1 MTTPPPQ
8 TEDPLADLAL
18 AALLAE
24 VWAARWAMALGA
36 LLGLACAAAFL
47 ALATPRYAAEM
58 IVAPASPLSSAAD
71 ASAHPADAFLVFMS
85 LHAGPSVAG
94 DILEGSPKAVEA
106 IRADRAF
113 PFAPAPVDARPSP
126 KALSDYLKGAVASTQ
141 IEGTSLERLSYT
153 HPDAAF
159 AAGLLAALHAAAD
172 ARIRAGAKE
181 SAAARI
187 AYLEETLGRTANADH
202 RRVLAGLLMEQ
213 EHIHMLATMPEP
225 FAARVIEP
233 PAVDARKVWP
243 RTLPSVLIFAVLGAG
258 AGFALFAIARGAG
271 RPGRPRTGP

>member
-1 MTTPPPQ
+1 LGIRPYIRIQGIARAVMAALAPAIKPGA
-8 TEDPLADLAL
+8 TEADIAARAQALMAARGVERFWYYGICALVLVGARSIVSVSGRDYAPTDTRVREGDIVTVDLSPCDAQGHWGDYARSFYVQGGAARTEPVPESGFAEGHALELAL
-18 AALLAE
+18 HDALLR
-24 VWAARWAMALGA
+24 V
-36 LLGLACAAAFL
+36 
-47 ALATPRYAAEM
+47 
-58 IVAPASPLSSAAD
+58 
-71 ASAHPADAFLVFMS
+71 
-85 LHAGPSVAG
+85 
-94 DILEGSPKAVEA
+94 
-106 IRADRAF
+106 
-113 PFAPAPVDARPSP
+113 ARPEMT
-126 KALSDYLKGAVASTQ
+126 AHDLWAQ
-141 IEGTSLERLSYT
+141 M
-153 HPDAAF
+153 
-159 AAGLLAALHAAAD
+159 D